1 MGQKVHPYV
10 FRLGVNKD
18 WKSKWFDQKNYRQN
32 LHEDLKIKKFIKE
45 KLSHAA
51 VADLVIERSAGQI
64 TINIHSARPGIII
77 GRGGQGIEEL
87 KKDLVKVCS
96 HQKINL
102 NIIEIRQPD
111 AVAAIVAQNIAAQI
125 EKRIPYKRAIKQAIE
140 KALQNK
146 VKGIK
151 IQVKGRL
158 NNVDIARKEVFSK
171 GSIPL
176 HTLRADIDYCYWPAF
191 TTNAGTIGVKVWI
204 YKGEIFNIEDKN
216 QSEHDRNQR
225 FRPRRPFQ
233 PRNNQRSSHR
243 PAPPADKK

>member
-18 WKSKWFDQKNYRQN
+18 WKSKWFDDKNYRKN
-32 LHEDLKIKKFIKE
+32 LHEDLKIKQFIQKT
-45 KLSHAA
+45 LNHAA

-64 TINIHSARPGIII
+64 TINVHTARPGIII
-77 GRGGQGIEEL
+77 GRGGQGIEDL
-87 KKDLVKVCS
+87 KKELVKVCA

-111 AVAAIVAQNIAAQI
+111 TVSAIVAQNIGAQI

-191 TTNAGTIGVKVWI
+191 TSNAGTIGVKVWI
-204 YKGEIFNIEDKN
+204 YKGEIFDNEDKTPAGQDKN
-216 QSEHDRNQR
+216 RR
-225 FRPRRPFQ
+225 FSRPRRPFS
-233 PRNNQRSSHR
+233 PRPNHPNSAR
-243 PAPPADKK
+243 PSAKN

>member
-1 MGQKVHPYV
+1 MGQKVHPYI
-10 FRLGVNKD
+10 FRLGVNRS
-18 WKSKWFDQKNYRQN
+18 WKSKWFDQKNYRKK
-32 LHEDLKIKKFIKE
+32 LHEDLKIKEFIRR
-45 KLSHAA
+45 LLGHAA
-51 VADLVIERSAGQI
+51 IADLVIERSAGQI
-64 TINIHSARPGIII
+64 TINIHTARPGIII
-77 GRGGQGIEEL
+77 GRGGQGIEDL
-87 KKDLVKVCS
+87 KKELVKIVS

-111 AVAAIVAQNIAAQI
+111 TYSAIVAQNIAAQI

-158 NNVDIARKEVFSK
+158 NNVDIARKEIFSK

-204 YKGEIFNIEDKN
+204 YKGEIFGTDEKDNSRPDQN
-216 QSEHDRNQR
+216 GQ
-225 FRPRRPFQ
+225 RPRRPFMPRSSRPQ
-233 PRNNQRSSHR
+233 PNRNNQ
-243 PAPPADKK
+243 PK